1 MKDDIR
7 GIRIRWL
14 VSLLLMFVFL
24 SGSAVAETILYV
36 YIDENGVYHFS
47 QNKIN
52 NKYRRYKVW
61 KNEGFI
67 KDFNSGKYD
76 AFIQQMGQTYGIDP
90 RLIKAVIKAESN
102 WDHTAVSSAGAMGL
116 MQLMPAT
123 ADNLGVPDPFNPYQ
137 NIEAGVR
144 YLRKMIDMF
153 NGDIILALAAYNAGP
168 NAVKKYKGVPPYT
181 ETRNYIKIVMRYY
194 AEYCK

>member
-1 MKDDIR
+1 MRHDI
-7 GIRIRWL
+7 GRWRKGWLILL
-14 VSLLLMFVFL
+14 VSLLMI
-24 SGSAVAETILYV
+24 SASAYAETILYV

-47 QNKIN
+47 QQKLN
-52 NKYRRYKVW
+52 NKYKRYKVW

-67 KDFNSGKYD
+67 KDFNAGKYD
-76 AFIQQMGQTYGIDP
+76 AFIQEMGRTYGIDP

-123 ADNLGVPDPFNPYQ
+123 ADNLAVADPFNPYQ

-144 YLRKMIDMF
+144 YLRRMMDMF

-168 NAVKKYKGVPPYT
+168 NAVKKYKGVPPYA

>member
-1 MKDDIR
+1 MRHDI
-7 GIRIRWL
+7 GRWRKGWLIFL
-14 VSLLLMFVFL
+14 VSLLMI
-24 SGSAVAETILYV
+24 SASAYAETILYV

-47 QNKIN
+47 QQKLN
-52 NKYRRYKVW
+52 NKYKRYKVW

-67 KDFNSGKYD
+67 KDFNAGKYD
-76 AFIQQMGQTYGIDP
+76 AFIQEMGRTYGIDP

-123 ADNLGVPDPFNPYQ
+123 ADNLAVADPFNPYQ

-144 YLRKMIDMF
+144 YLRRMMDMF

-168 NAVKKYKGVPPYT
+168 NAVKKYKGVPPYA

>member
-1 MKDDIR
+1 MRRDMT
-7 GIRIRWL
+7 RIGKGYLISFLMLL
-14 VSLLLMFVFL
+14 VLF
-24 SGSAVAETILYV
+24 SANAFAETILYV

-47 QNKIN
+47 QTKVN
-52 NKYRRYKVW
+52 NKYKRYKVW
-61 KNEGFI
+61 KNEAFI
-67 KDFNSGKYD
+67 KDFNAGKYD

-123 ADNLGVPDPFNPYQ
+123 ADSLAVSDPFNPYQ

-144 YLRKMIDMF
+144 YLRRMIDMF

-168 NAVKKYKGVPPYT
+168 NAVKKYKGVPPYA